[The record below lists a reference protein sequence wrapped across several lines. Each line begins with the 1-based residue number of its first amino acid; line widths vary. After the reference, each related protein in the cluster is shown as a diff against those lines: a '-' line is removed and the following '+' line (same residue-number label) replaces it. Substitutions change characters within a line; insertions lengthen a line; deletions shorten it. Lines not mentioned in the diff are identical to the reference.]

1 MYLENNKCRN
11 FQKEVPQSHNVVLQ
25 NSFAVLRNHFVV
37 LQNNNVVLQND
48 FAVLQS
54 HNVVLQNNNVDLQ
67 NDNAILQSSSA
78 GPEIDPV
85 LEQKAVL
92 VQVNNFVINDIGKQ
106 NE

>member
-54 HNVVLQNNNVDLQ
+54 HNVVLQNNN
-67 NDNAILQSSSA
+67 AILQSSSA